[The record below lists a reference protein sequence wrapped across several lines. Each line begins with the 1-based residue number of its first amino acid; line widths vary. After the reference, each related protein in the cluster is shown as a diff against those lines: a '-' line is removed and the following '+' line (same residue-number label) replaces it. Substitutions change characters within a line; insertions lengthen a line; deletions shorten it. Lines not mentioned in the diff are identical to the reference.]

1 VTPDPPPA
9 ARPQQYRWRDPRDL
23 EEAEFME
30 NCFNALCGILAEPES
45 KKLLEEAEG
54 IELMVKMM
62 K

>member
-1 VTPDPPPA
+1 
-9 ARPQQYRWRDPRDL
+9 
-23 EEAEFME
+23 ME